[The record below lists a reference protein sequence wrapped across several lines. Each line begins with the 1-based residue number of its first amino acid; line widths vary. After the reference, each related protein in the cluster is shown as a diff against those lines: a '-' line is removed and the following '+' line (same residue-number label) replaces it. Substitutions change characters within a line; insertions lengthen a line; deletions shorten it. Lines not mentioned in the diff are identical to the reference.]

1 MKQYKFIKRTQHLF
15 NGGEI
20 IPENIC
26 LPEWISE
33 GRVQEVNPRPIV
45 QDPVVDTVIAE
56 RIKDFVEDLEDDGK
70 RNRSNKKKPKKSKK

>member
-33 GRVQEVNPRPIV
+33 GRVQEVNPQPIV
-45 QDPVVDTVIAE
+45 DPVIAE